1 MDLSDIQEK
10 QKQFILARKWE
21 RFPSS
26 QVFVHLI
33 EELGEIAS
41 HFLYDER
48 YKVKGAGH
56 MGKEGDIGQE
66 FAQAFNLFLQLTIKE
81 GVDLE
86 KAWIDE
92 NKRNEKRFSRDKWL
106 QLAKEDSE

>member
-1 MDLSDIQEK
+1 MDLSKIQEK
-10 QKQFILARKWE
+10 QKRFILARKWE

-26 QVFVHLI
+26 QIFSHLV

-56 MGKEGDIGQE
+56 HGNESKIDQE
-66 FAQAFNLFLQLTIKE
+66 FAQAFNLFLQLAIKE

-86 KAWIDE
+86 KAWIEE
-92 NKRNEKRFSRDKWL
+92 NKRNEDRFSKEKWSK
-106 QLAKEDSE
+106 LAEEE